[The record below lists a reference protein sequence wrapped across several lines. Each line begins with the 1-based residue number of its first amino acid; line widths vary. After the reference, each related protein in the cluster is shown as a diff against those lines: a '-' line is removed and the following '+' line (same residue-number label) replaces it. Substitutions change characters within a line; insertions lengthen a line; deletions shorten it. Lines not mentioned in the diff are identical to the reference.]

1 MTAAKAPATTSA
13 PASVK
18 WTPSVVNGPSPSSA
32 AAANAGCRSSTRQ
45 EAAAGRDPRDRFGHL
60 GRSFLPD
67 GAVRLEHDRAH
78 DDDAWRPRL
87 GPLEQLLVVAG
98 QAHEPLRPAP
108 AAADLGC
115 VPGAHHGVVG
125 PDPDEG
131 AVDRLE
137 PLVAQP
143 GEEVRHRVA
152 GAPPVEQPV
161 LREPPVE
168 QREVGGAG
176 PPLGQAVSQED
187 DQHGQ
192 SLRRRRPDA
201 TSPAAIR
208 QAGERWPS
216 PDRLRYAAVGLE
228 RGER

>member
-1 MTAAKAPATTSA
+1 MDAVGGERAV
-13 PASVK
+13 SVLGRGRERRLQ
-18 WTPSVVNGPSPSSA
+18 V
-32 AAANAGCRSSTRQ
+32 
-45 EAAAGRDPRDRFGHL
+45 EHAAGWWPDPRDGFGHL

-67 GAVRLEHDRAH
+67 GAVRLQHDRAH

-87 GPLEQLLVVAG
+87 GPLEQFLVVAG

-131 AVDRLE
+131 AARGSAE
-137 PLVAQP
+137 QPLVAQP

-168 QREVGGAG
+168 QRK
-176 PPLGQAVSQED
+176 
-187 DQHGQ
+187 
-192 SLRRRRPDA
+192 RRRRA
-201 TSPAAIR
+201 TPRSGCLLGRRSAWR
-208 QAGERWPS
+208 ESTPS
-216 PDRLRYAAVGLE
+216 PLRRHIAGADLACRRDTGRDGIGCGTLPAGVE
-228 RGER
+228 ARSDEEDVPA